1 MATPGLLMLGV
12 SEANYGSVIFKKKGE
27 KNQCLGVK
35 TQVLTQTL
43 PWVYY
48 LNLANLP
55 PISVSPSV

>member
-35 TQVLTQTL
+35 T
-43 PWVYY
+43 
-48 LNLANLP
+48 
-55 PISVSPSV
+55 